1 MESRRVS
8 KRPWT
13 ADDIAKL
20 KSMARR
26 FSTGEIARRL
36 DRGVSATVMKAH
48 GLGLSL
54 RLKPKRGSGL
64 PDLRE
69 GTSGFVDNPA
79 TEDVG
84 T

>member
-1 MESRRVS
+1 MN

-26 FSTGEIARRL
+26 VLTEEIAKAL
-36 DRGVSATVMKAH
+36 GRGVSATVMKAH

-64 PDLRE
+64 PDLRDDR
-69 GTSGFVDNPA
+69 TSGLVENSL